1 MELKTKIET
10 NRLEIIQSI
19 PEPQVI
25 EMPDMRL
32 YARANLVT
40 QLDDQ
45 VNQQQQALNDIGKQL
60 HQIQFDN
67 IKADRAVRGEITR
80 VESRMNSRATP
91 THQLSQ
97 NIRQDDH
104 STHLSQNKSSTLV
117 HDPSA

>member
-45 VNQQQQALNDIGKQL
+45 VN
-60 HQIQFDN
+60 
-67 IKADRAVRGEITR
+67 
-80 VESRMNSRATP
+80 
-91 THQLSQ
+91 
-97 NIRQDDH
+97 
-104 STHLSQNKSSTLV
+104 
-117 HDPSA
+117 